1 MRLLLDSHTLF
12 WAISEDQ
19 KLSGKARRLI
29 LDEDNDVF
37 YSPVSLYELVFKA
50 NRGRLPLEAMH
61 LPEAARTSGLE
72 ELGLTSLHLV
82 HAARLDWDHGD
93 PWDRILLAQATLED
107 MDLISVDEVFDVQ
120 TERRSW

>member
-1 MRLLLDSHTLF
+1 MRLLLDSHALL
-12 WAISEDQ
+12 WALADNS
-19 KLSGKARRLI
+19 KLSDKARTLV
-29 LDEDNDVF
+29 LDDDNDVF

-50 NRGRLPLEAMH
+50 SRGRLALEAIH
-61 LPEAARTSGLE
+61 LPDVARASGLE
-72 ELGLTSLHLV
+72 ELSLTSAHLI

-107 MDLISVDEVFDVQ
+107 MGLISVDEVFDVQ